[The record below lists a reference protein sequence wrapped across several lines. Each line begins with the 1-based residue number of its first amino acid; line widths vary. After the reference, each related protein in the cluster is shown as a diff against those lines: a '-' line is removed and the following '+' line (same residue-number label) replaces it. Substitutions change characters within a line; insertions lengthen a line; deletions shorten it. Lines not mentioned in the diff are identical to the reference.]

1 MPRARSSTGRRG
13 GSFRRKSKY
22 TRRSTS
28 KRMGRKR
35 RSVNNPA
42 NYTAFPKN
50 KVVHMRYVDNF
61 PVTAG
66 GASANFVI
74 RANSINDPQYATG
87 GHSAL
92 GALQWAVFYKQYCV
106 TSARIK
112 CEISGIASTDGPI
125 MCGIYLSPDA
135 STGTS
140 DLLTLKEQGKCNMKM
155 LNGFSSINTL
165 NLYNNY
171 NAKKFNGVQDLRDN
185 FNKLGAF
192 FGNNPD
198 EEAYFH
204 LLFENP
210 AGTNIDTGIQC
221 VFTVDY
227 TVILS
232 QPKELASDA

>member
-1 MPRARSSTGRRG
+1 MFRKGTRGRRSG

-22 TRRSTS
+22 TRRSTA
-28 KRMGRKR
+28 KRTSRKR
-35 RSVNNPA
+35 NVNNPA

-50 KVVHMRYVDNF
+50 KVVRMRYVDNF

-66 GASANFVI
+66 ATSASFVI
-74 RANSINDPQYATG
+74 RAGSINDPQFAVG

-112 CEISGIASTDGPI
+112 CEISGIGSTDGPL
-125 MCGIYLSPDA
+125 MCGIYLSPDS
-135 STGTS
+135 STGTT

-155 LNGFSSINTL
+155 LNGFTSINTL
-165 NLYNNY
+165 NLYNSY
-171 NAKKFNGVQDLRDN
+171 NAKKFHGVQDLRDN
-185 FNKLGAF
+185 FDKLGAF
-192 FGNNPD
+192 FGNNPNED
-198 EEAYFH
+198 AYFH
-204 LLFENP
+204 LLFESP
-210 AGTNIDTGIQC
+210 SGDNIVTGIQC